1 MSHAFI
7 VVRFLHMLAQLK
19 VYHWQTDVY
28 ARHVA
33 TDKLIT
39 SLTAKVDEFVETMQ
53 GRDGVHTML
62 EPNTT
67 LPLHNMSDADAT
79 ALLTQIKTFLLGP
92 LTSAVG
98 SHVDLAA
105 IRDEMVA
112 DVNQTLY
119 LFSLK

>member
-1 MSHAFI
+1 MRHAFI

-19 VYHWQTDVY
+19 VYHWQTNVY

-33 TDKLIT
+33 VDKLIT
-39 SLTAKVDEFVETMQ
+39 SLTSKVDEFVETMQ
-53 GRDGVHTML
+53 GSDGVHTVL
-62 EPNTT
+62 DAHTS
-67 LPLHNMSDADAT
+67 LPLHNMSDTDAT
-79 ALLTQIKTFLLGP
+79 ALLSQLKTFLLGP
-92 LTSAVG
+92 VTQAVG
-98 SHVDLAA
+98 SNVDLAT

>member
-33 TDKLIT
+33 VDKLIA

-53 GRDGVHTML
+53 GRDGVHTTL

-67 LPLHNMSDADAT
+67 LPLHNMSDGDAT

-112 DVNQTLY
+112 EVNQTLY